1 MNDVVLNKLR
11 SLNKAL
17 TEPRMEKF
25 TSVNG
30 RMGFRLYNS
39 IFGDF
44 EIHIC
49 QSREDVEASNRGE
62 W

>member
-11 SLNKAL
+11 SVNKAL
-17 TEPRMEKF
+17 TEPQMEKF
-25 TSVNG
+25 TSYNG
-30 RMGFRLYNS
+30 RLGFRLYNS
-39 IFGDF
+39 SMGDF

>member
-1 MNDVVLNKLR
+1 MKDVVLNRLR
-11 SLNKAL
+11 GINKAL
-17 TEPRMEKF
+17 SEPRMDAF
-25 TSVNG
+25 TSANG
-30 RMGFRLYNS
+30 RRGFRLYNA
-39 IFGDF
+39 ILGDF